1 LTPLTPARFARLL
14 GWCGLGWLVAAG
26 LASLVGSTGSFAA
39 PASSDAWRFRLEL
52 VVVASL
58 VGAALSAAGVAYQS
72 VLRNPLAEPYLL
84 GASTGA
90 SLSAYLWRLP
100 AIGAALASLH
110 PLLGAISQPV
120 MAFGG
125 AVLAVAVVF
134 ALAMHRGRI
143 DPLRAILVG
152 VIVNSLLAS
161 VYLLL
166 NELIKELPGAGGT
179 MSFLVGAVQAS
190 LSSGQ
195 LLAATVFIA
204 IGWMALLSVAPALS
218 AAQLGDDEAAALGVR
233 VHRLRWVALGAG
245 SLVTAA
251 AVAIS
256 GPIAFVGLIC
266 PHAARLLVGHDTRK
280 LLPVA
285 TAIGAAALVLADAAS
300 RWLGHADRLGVVL
313 PVGVLTSLLGGPV
326 FLWLLAR
333 RER

>member
-1 LTPLTPARFARLL
+1 ML
-14 GWCGLGWLVAAG
+14 GWFLAAG
-26 LASLVGSTGSFAA
+26 VATLVGSTGSFAA
-39 PASSDAWRFRLEL
+39 PASRDAWAFRLEL
-52 VVVASL
+52 VLVASL

-90 SLSAYLWRLP
+90 SLAAYLWRLP
-100 AIGAALASLH
+100 GVGAALAAIH
-110 PLLGAISQPV
+110 PLLGVVSQPV
-120 MAFGG
+120 MAFAGS
-125 AVLAVAVVF
+125 VLAVAIVF
-134 ALAMHRGRI
+134 ALAVHRGRI

-161 VYLLL
+161 AYLLL
-166 NELIKELPGAGGT
+166 NELFKELPGSGGT
-179 MSFLVGAVQAS
+179 MSFLVGSVQVSLSVGQLAGAAS
-190 LSSGQ
+190 LVLVGWLV
-195 LLAATVFIA
+195 LLR
-204 IGWMALLSVAPALS
+204 VASALS
-218 AAQLGDDEAAALGVR
+218 AAQLGDDEAASLGVR
-233 VHRLRWVALGAG
+233 VHRLRWIALAAG

-256 GPIAFVGLIC
+256 GPIAFVGLVC

-285 TAIGAAALVLADAAS
+285 SAIGAAALALADAAS